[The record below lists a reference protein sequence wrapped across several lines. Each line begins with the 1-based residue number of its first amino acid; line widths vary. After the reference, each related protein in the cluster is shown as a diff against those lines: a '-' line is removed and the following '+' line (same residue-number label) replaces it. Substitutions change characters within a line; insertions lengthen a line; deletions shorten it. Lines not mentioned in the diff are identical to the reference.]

1 MLHVEGDRLLLTE
14 GDGETVVAAMDVPDE
29 QRFVAG
35 TIVAGPSTFLVTGG
49 RIDAFAL
56 PSLILRW
63 TRELTFRPH
72 PRVVGNSEVV
82 LVGGDARSTVLPR
95 VVALDAQTGATLWTK
110 SAPGLGVG
118 TWLAGDAAYLGYHDR
133 FVAVDL
139 RTGIDRWSTA
149 LPNLTA
155 LFAHGGTLA
164 VLADDALIALDASN
178 GHERARTKV
187 GSAHGAAHRDG
198 IVYLKVTTGPAV
210 PALNVG
216 ALESVLAVDMAS
228 LQVMWRTAPYL
239 TLGEPQESL
248 ALLGEDVLACTNEGV
263 LRTLDARSG
272 ALRATIGLGRCS
284 ALLAREH
291 GGQRWVHTL
300 SFSRGDEGPVRLRGG
315 APSSRTMRVT
325 GVVMTTAAPSPNVAR
340 TPTPRAGAL
349 VSALDATAVT
359 DAAGRFDMKVQGSG
373 AITVH
378 AVAPVSDSSKG
389 CGRYE
394 SGFAPVTARGDEGE
408 HEPVAL
414 ILSRECVCGD

>member
-1 MLHVEGDRLLLTE
+1 M
-14 GDGETVVAAMDVPDE
+14 
-29 QRFVAG
+29 
-35 TIVAGPSTFLVTGG
+35 
-49 RIDAFAL
+49 
-56 PSLILRW
+56 
-63 TRELTFRPH
+63 
-72 PRVVGNSEVV
+72 
-82 LVGGDARSTVLPR
+82 
-95 VVALDAQTGATLWTK
+95 VALDAQTGATLWTK

-359 DAAGRFDMKVQGSG
+359 DAAGRFDMKVGGGEEKGGGGEGGGVGGRPPRRGRERAAAFSFGAGSCEPLRMRRWLGWAALATLAACGG
-373 AITVH
+373 AAGTLGQTSDH
-378 AVAPVSDSSKG
+378 DAGSLDGASSGDGSASADGNGSDSA
-389 CGRYE
+389 
-394 SGFAPVTARGDEGE
+394 SGGGDGGLDDDSA
-408 HEPVAL
+408 VDGA
-414 ILSRECVCGD
+414 SDDGAVVRRQRDRR